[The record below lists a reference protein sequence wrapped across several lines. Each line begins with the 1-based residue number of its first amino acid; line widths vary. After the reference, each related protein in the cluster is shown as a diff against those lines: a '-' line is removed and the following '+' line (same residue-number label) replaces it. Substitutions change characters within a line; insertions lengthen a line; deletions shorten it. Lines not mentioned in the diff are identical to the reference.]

1 MLFQFQVLWLLSL
14 ICLFLPTVTAMPN
27 VEKQSFSDLT
37 FKVFSEF
44 ILSHFSSQ
52 VSLATVLVL
61 LFTMTENP
69 ELLSLHA
76 RQQNPV
82 YDEENTVQVS
92 SWMKALAKAITYQLE
107 EETQTLFKRS
117 ERPFNEDQIA
127 FSLGKKLDS
136 LAKLLGLF
144 PYNKKGKFKGKLK
157 SVSHDEIEP
166 VLVICPD
173 AIVCQSLKC
182 NPCSLQQYT
191 RDRDIPKVN
200 LIKGRKNFQNVPVLT
215 GRCPSCKTT
224 YSADHERFIDDGGD
238 WNRLYLNSAKY
249 LKVGQSTWVDREF
262 SNAVLS
268 GMYSF
273 HASAAA
279 YTEYWNNSFGT
290 AKVKVTQRQIWQSFV
305 QESICTIS
313 AASNL
318 DLELKDKLNIED
330 VTIEAF
336 SCLGEKGFI

>member
-182 NPCSLQQYT
+182 NPCSL
-191 RDRDIPKVN
+191 
-200 LIKGRKNFQNVPVLT
+200 
-215 GRCPSCKTT
+215 
-224 YSADHERFIDDGGD
+224 
-238 WNRLYLNSAKY
+238 
-249 LKVGQSTWVDREF
+249 
-262 SNAVLS
+262 
-268 GMYSF
+268 
-273 HASAAA
+273 
-279 YTEYWNNSFGT
+279 
-290 AKVKVTQRQIWQSFV
+290 
-305 QESICTIS
+305 
-313 AASNL
+313 
-318 DLELKDKLNIED
+318 
-330 VTIEAF
+330 
-336 SCLGEKGFI
+336 